1 MTYTQTRSSSLVE
14 TPDDEKIK
22 VSPLDILCGRGI
34 RCTQHLGNRRFRAMI
49 ALSLDI
55 YSVADTRQAKTK
67 VVRKVMYD
75 ITSVGTRFIRID
87 HRTGACSLIENV
99 KVICDKIGH
108 ALRDSYPL
116 EAIVGAKEFM
126 KAHGYKYNG
135 KAVVVDSIF
144 TGNSRPDPPLAA
156 DTTTANS
163 RFYFNNLDSKSITPQ
178 EENLNLGYR
187 RKTSMQHHTPLSPI
201 QYLRRISVPM
211 LEEGKPAYS
220 AKPWPVNPKKEK
232 EKEGI
237 IKNEYPPTTSNQQ
250 LAASAWNSSN
260 RTGPFRPIMMSNITP
275 PTEFNSGAWLPDDDI
290 TRYPSTQNGSA
301 RVDRPID
308 PSKIAHGMQ
317 GAQQSAMQEPE
328 EDSDETFME
337 KINSLPLLHS
347 NTEEYKYYDLSQLLL
362 QGL

>member
-1 MTYTQTRSSSLVE
+1 MTSTKTRSSSLVE

-49 ALSLDI
+49 ALSLDN

-87 HRTGACSLIENV
+87 HRTGACSIIENV

-126 KAHGYKYNG
+126 KAHGFKYNG

-144 TGNSRPDPPLAA
+144 TGNSRPDHPLAA
-156 DTTTANS
+156 DTTTAKS

-201 QYLRRISVPM
+201 QYLGRISVP
-211 LEEGKPAYS
+211 LEGKPAYS

-232 EKEGI
+232 VKEGI

-250 LAASAWNSSN
+250 LATSAWNSSKKS
-260 RTGPFRPIMMSNITP
+260 GPVRPIMMP
-275 PTEFNSGAWLPDDDI
+275 PTEFDSGVWLPDDDI
-290 TRYPSTQNGSA
+290 TRNPSTQNGSE
-301 RVDRPID
+301 RVDRLIEPI
-308 PSKIAHGMQ
+308 KIAHGMQ
-317 GAQQSAMQEPE
+317 GTQQSAMQEPE
-328 EDSDETFME
+328 EDSDETFMDS
-337 KINSLPLLHS
+337 INSLPLLHS
-347 NTEEYKYYDLSQLLL
+347 NTEEYEYYDLSQLLL